1 MLDPLDY
8 CAWFIETLCLIPWI
22 TVLDSLNHCA
32 WSVFFSFFQPI
43 IFMLHSYHGLFYK
56 YWTKAHLLES
66 MRTPHL
72 RALITYFNYLYMY
85 VRAHI
90 QHQNICSVQCSS
102 NQTFIFLFI
111 INTYPSI
118 KSIKSQVWCLSIY
131 HVVYLSII
139 SIYPI
144 AILVT
149 RISGQTVFSMSTAA
163 GSWKYVFCARTLRT
177 WYSTCHY
184 CTTIAQLLLLYSIRP
199 RPLLWLAPQIVS
211 H

>member
-1 MLDPLDY
+1 MLDSLDY
-8 CAWFIETLCLIPWI
+8 CAWFLELRWLISWITVLDSMNNCAWFLESLCLIPWI
-22 TVLDSLNHCA
+22 TVLDSLKHCV
-32 WSVFFSFFQPI
+32 WFLESLCLIHWITVLDLYFFSFFQPI

-72 RALITYFNYLYMY
+72 RALINYFNYLYMY

-131 HVVYLSII
+131 
-139 SIYPI
+139 P
-144 AILVT
+144 
-149 RISGQTVFSMSTAA
+149 
-163 GSWKYVFCARTLRT
+163 
-177 WYSTCHY
+177 
-184 CTTIAQLLLLYSIRP
+184 
-199 RPLLWLAPQIVS
+199 
-211 H
+211 